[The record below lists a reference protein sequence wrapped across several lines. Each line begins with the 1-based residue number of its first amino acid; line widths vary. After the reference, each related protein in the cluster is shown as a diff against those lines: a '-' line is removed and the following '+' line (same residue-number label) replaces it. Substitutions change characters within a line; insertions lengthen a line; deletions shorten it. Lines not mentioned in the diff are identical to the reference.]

1 MYWCSNGRLSFDD
14 SILLCF
20 GYKRAENQLILEI
33 PLLVGMVI
41 LAVSMT
47 EFGEGDD
54 IIVVVVFI
62 VV

>member
-1 MYWCSNGRLSFDD
+1 LSFDD

>member
-1 MYWCSNGRLSFDD
+1 VLG
-14 SILLCF
+14 
-20 GYKRAENQLILEI
+20 I

-54 IIVVVVFI
+54 VIVVVVLM